1 MQQKK
6 QDIQHLSVIII
17 SVLLES
23 EDAMKCKL
31 TLIISFCLLI
41 TLFGCKGETEMHDKD
56 HTQYYVTSKNGNFTI
71 SDFSKVQ
78 LGMSY
83 YDVVNL
89 MGEPTGTLGSGI
101 IWDIYSL
108 DDGSYVKLLFTGYEE
123 TLKKMIIVDTVGRE
137 FALRVYAD

>member
-1 MQQKK
+1 
-6 QDIQHLSVIII
+6 
-17 SVLLES
+17 
-23 EDAMKCKL
+23 
-31 TLIISFCLLI
+31 
-41 TLFGCKGETEMHDKD
+41 MHDKD

-137 FALRVYAD
+137 FELRVYAD